1 MNTAVI
7 SDCNRYRYELHRDVP
22 LLWKTAPLMFIGVNP
37 STADADTDDAT
48 IRKMRGFAVRLGYSE
63 FMVGNVFAYRAT
75 DVRELATVERHA
87 VVGFDNPRHL
97 ANMIDRAGMIIPCWG
112 DTGKVPKSLREQF
125 NVMRTTLLLSGK
137 PVRIFGLTNGGD
149 PLHPLMLSYETQ
161 LKEWSEL

>member
-1 MNTAVI
+1 M
-7 SDCNRYRYELHRDVP
+7 Y
-22 LLWKTAPLMFIGVNP
+22 IGVNP
-37 STADADTDDAT
+37 SKATADIDDAT
-48 IRKMRGFAVRLGYSE
+48 IRKMRGFAVRFGYSS

-97 ANMIDRAGMIIPCWG
+97 ADMMRRAGMIVPCWG
-112 DTGKVPKSLREQF
+112 DTNKVPKSLRGQF
-125 NVMRTTLLLSGK
+125 GIMRTALALSGK
-137 PVRIFGLTNGGD
+137 PIRIFGLTNGGD

>member
-1 MNTAVI
+1 MSAII
-7 SDCNRYRYELHRDVP
+7 SACGRYRYELHRDVP
-22 LLWKTAPLMFIGVNP
+22 ILWKTAPLMFIGVNP
-37 STADADTDDAT
+37 STADAETDDAT

-63 FMVGNVFAYRAT
+63 FMVGNVFAWRAT

-97 ANMIDRAGMIIPCWG
+97 SAMMARAGMIIPCWG
-112 DTGKVPKSLREQF
+112 DTNKVPKSLHGQF
-125 NVMRTTLLLSGK
+125 TIMRTALTMCGK

-161 LKEWSEL
+161 LKEWSAL